1 MKRILIALLLGITL
15 VSCGAKRK
23 VDYISVSDY
32 SMGDYFFEERG
43 YNKSEVMELIKKDIE
58 KADTMYEDYNNLI
71 KTDDYIIIYTV
82 LEVDG
87 NNYKVWIH
95 DIQRGD
101 KEYIDGSYEI
111 TKDIYDEVF
120 GKSI

>member
-43 YNKSEVMELIKKDIE
+43 YNK
-58 KADTMYEDYNNLI
+58 A
-71 KTDDYIIIYTV
+71 
-82 LEVDG
+82 
-87 NNYKVWIH
+87 
-95 DIQRGD
+95 
-101 KEYIDGSYEI
+101 
-111 TKDIYDEVF
+111 
-120 GKSI
+120 

>member
-15 VSCGAKRK
+15 VSCGAKREVNSIK
-23 VDYISVSDY
+23 NSEWSNKHFFY
-32 SMGDYFFEERG
+32 SEND
-43 YNKSEVMELIKKDIE
+43 YNKEEVISLVKKDIE

-71 KTDDYIIIYTV
+71 KTDNYIIIYDV

-95 DIQRGD
+95 DVQHGD
-101 KEYIDGSYEI
+101 KEYIDNSYEI

-120 GKSI
+120 GK